1 MREWLTRNAKRKKPI
16 ERTTMNKAVEYEKRH
31 GSIALLKAC
40 GSALNKLLVSKGIVT
55 EPELIAAL
63 ERGLDS

>member
-1 MREWLTRNAKRKKPI
+1 
-16 ERTTMNKAVEYEKRH
+16 MNKAVEYERRH

-55 EPELIAAL
+55 ESELIAAL
-63 ERGLDS
+63 ERGLDSSQRPTTEGNKEKGKQVQ